1 MVITAKKVV
10 LFSVLALAFSVAVGK
25 AADAGNAEKPAA
37 AAAADTGAAVVPVT
51 PLAEAGAKQ
60 VEVTDASFRCLH
72 EMKKVRSMYVDNL
85 LGDVEGTLA
94 VANAADGGAYPP
106 GSVLQLFPGEVMVK
120 REKGANPASNDWE
133 FFTLDVTAAG
143 AKITQRGFN
152 PEKPVKNIF
161 GTCVSCHSQA
171 APKWDMVCEKG
182 HGCPPIN
189 FPGGINTA
197 VLTTA
202 LQKTDKRCPSPEPL
216 TEVEIAEL
224 GKLKKLMEAQAA
236 ANAGAAAPTGGQ
248 Q

>member
-1 MVITAKKVV
+1 MRAKKAI
-10 LFSVLALAFSVAVGK
+10 LFSVLVLAFSGGCR
-25 AADAGNAEKPAA
+25 AGNAENPAA
-37 AAAADTGAAVVPVT
+37 AAANPAAGDVQAA
-51 PLAEAGAKQ
+51 PLSEAGDKK

-85 LGDVEGTLA
+85 LGDVQGTLA
-94 VANAADGGAYPP
+94 VANAADGGSYPP

-133 FFTLDVTAAG
+133 FFMLDVTADG
-143 AKITQRGFN
+143 AKIKQRGFETVRN
-152 PEKPVKNIF
+152 MF

-189 FPGGINTA
+189 FPGGINSA

-202 LQKTDKRCPSPEPL
+202 LQKTDKRCPSPDPL
-216 TEVEIAEL
+216 KAEEMAEL
-224 GKLKKLMEAQAA
+224 GKLKKLLEAQAA
-236 ANAGAAAPTGGQ
+236 AHAGAAAPTGGQ
-248 Q
+248 R

>member
-25 AADAGNAEKPAA
+25 AADAGNASVPAA
-37 AAAADTGAAVVPVT
+37 SGAADVSPSSSGIPVA
-51 PLAEAGAKQ
+51 PLAEAGDKK

-85 LGDVEGTLA
+85 LGDVAGTLA

-143 AKITQRGFN
+143 AKITQRGFV
-152 PEKPVKNIF
+152 PGKPVKNMF
-161 GTCVSCHSQA
+161 GSCVSCHSQA

-202 LQKTDKRCPSPEPL
+202 LQKTDKRCPSPEPPL
-216 TEVEIAEL
+216 TPEEIVEL
-224 GKLKKLMEAQAA
+224 GKLKKVLEAA
-236 ANAGAAAPTGGQ
+236 AQAAAPTGGQ
-248 Q
+248 

>member
-37 AAAADTGAAVVPVT
+37 AAADTGTAGASVT
-51 PLAEAGAKQ
+51 PLAEAGDKKI
-60 VEVTDASFRCLH
+60 EVTDASFRCLH

-85 LGDVEGTLA
+85 LGNVEGTLA

-120 REKGANPASNDWE
+120 REKGASPASNDWE

-143 AKITQRGFN
+143 AKITQRGFG
-152 PEKPVKNIF
+152 PEKPVNMF
-161 GTCVSCHSQA
+161 GSCTSCHSQA

-189 FPGGINTA
+189 FPGGIDSA

-202 LQKTDKRCPSPEPL
+202 LQKTDKRCPSPDPL
-216 TEVEIAEL
+216 TDVEIAEL
-224 GKLKKLMEAQAA
+224 GKLKKVLEAA
-236 ANAGAAAPTGGQ
+236 AQAAAPTGGQ